1 MPANSGGI
9 PEKIKIGDQEVV
21 VKDHPE
27 LLELLQKARKE
38 EKDKLYSQISSLDA
52 KVKVLEDEKKNNGE
66 LSATK
71 EKELKELREELG
83 AVKAEKEKL
92 EKAGKG
98 GSGADLD
105 DDDDDDTKGKTKSNS
120 KSSQPSFTKEE
131 MADMLKNALDEQQ
144 KVFDEKLKEVKG
156 GLNKKTV
163 SDYRKEQLAKH
174 EGLIIDKLVP
184 EDLDSEE
191 AVNKAIADALEVSKN
206 YISKEYEVDGKKQKM
221 TLAEYEQYEEKQK
234 NAGAGGSQQQG
245 GTGNYTPPIPPAK
258 PEGGSGDLTGKEL
271 LSKIEDMSDEEYAKY
286 HKEIL
291 KEVQSVKYGDEK
303 SS

>member
-1 MPANSGGI
+1 MPASSGI
-9 PEKIKIGDQEVV
+9 PEKIKIGETEYV

-27 LLELLQKARKE
+27 ILELLQKARKE

-52 KVKVLEDEKKNNGE
+52 KVKVLEDEKKTNGE

-83 AVKAEKEKL
+83 AVKSEKEKL

-98 GSGADLD
+98 GSGADPDED
-105 DDDDDDTKGKTKSNS
+105 DDDDAKGKAKGKSNS
-120 KSSQPSFTKEE
+120 STPSITKEDME
-131 MADMLKNALDEQQ
+131 EMLKSALAEQQ
-144 KVFDEKLKEVKG
+144 KVFDEKLKEVQG
-156 GLNKKTV
+156 GLTKKTI

-184 EDLDSEE
+184 EDLSSEE
-191 AVNKAIADALEVSKN
+191 AVNKAIAEALEVSKN
-206 YISKEYEVDGKKQKM
+206 YISKEFEIDGKKQKM
-221 TLAEYEQYEEKQK
+221 TLAEYEQYETKHKEE
-234 NAGAGGSQQQG
+234 GAGGSPQG
-245 GTGNYTPPIPPAK
+245 GTGNYTPPKPPEK

-271 LSKIEDMSDEEYAKY
+271 LSRIEDMSDEEYAKH
-286 HKEIL
+286 HKTLL
-291 KEVQSVKYGDEK
+291 KEVQSVKYGDDK

>member
-1 MPANSGGI
+1 MPANSVGI
-9 PEKIKIGDQEVV
+9 PEKIKIGETEYV

-27 LLELLQKARKE
+27 ILELLQKARKE

-83 AVKAEKEKL
+83 AVKSEKEKL

-98 GSGADLD
+98 GSGADPD
-105 DDDDDDTKGKTKSNS
+105 DDDDDDAKGKAKGKS
-120 KSSQPSFTKEE
+120 KSSQPSITKED
-131 MADMLKNALDEQQ
+131 MAEILKSALAEQQ
-144 KVFDEKLKEVKG
+144 KVFDEKLKEVQG
-156 GLNKKTV
+156 GLTKKTV

-174 EGLIIDKLVP
+174 DGLIIDKLVP

-206 YISKEYEVDGKKQKM
+206 YISKEFEVDGKKQKM
-221 TLAEYEQYEEKQK
+221 TLAEYEQYETKQK
-234 NAGAGGSQQQG
+234 ETGAGSPPQGG
-245 GTGNYTPPIPPAK
+245 GTGNYTPPTPPAR

-271 LSKIEDMSDEEYAKY
+271 LSKIEDMTDEEYAKH
-286 HKEIL
+286 HKTLL
-291 KEVQSVKYGDEK
+291 KEVQSVKYGDDK